1 MADQCIVCLDNLDV
15 HQPSPPPQT
24 PSPRDTTHHNHG
36 IVHPASFT
44 STSTSTS
51 TPTNAHDEATS
62 PSSSHTT
69 TTNDGPGSSS
79 NTATVANAKSPANN
93 DGDRIAVIQV
103 CGHVLHDSCL
113 REWTGKANSCPICRQ
128 AFHLVHVYDK
138 VGGKSLHA
146 PACTLQN
153 QANHEIQG
161 TLITSYKVEDKKQ
174 VHEFDPQAWL
184 DENPEEEEEVR
195 PCPICNNADHEDV
208 LLLCDSCDA
217 PYHTY
222 CVGLDTVPRGHWF
235 CLECAEGA
243 AELLA
248 AELDDPDVVASGLA
262 GVSDGRSDYLPRTQ
276 ATMRRARQRARSDEW
291 QGAWG
296 QIAGRVWD
304 ALNIDLDNHE
314 DDEAL
319 HHYRRSQQRS
329 ERERREYQRWQQ
341 RLNIAS
347 RLGAHDVFA
356 ENLPIVAQQ
365 STRQPPV
372 QAPPPQES
380 REEKQAWGAL
390 ERAMEIEASSP
401 STPNQRK
408 RKARSV
414 TASPV
419 EPPPPERKLKR
430 PRTRRVPTQSE
441 ASTSNQAPTQIVDSA
456 AAGPSTNGRDRPPV
470 LLSEGPSF
478 LSSLLKE
485 VEMSTASDDESIRA
499 LLPTIKSTTDSQ
511 SPATSP
517 SPSGYSSPRALSMT
531 PPPRGINDRPGSP
544 LSLSSRIEPN
554 YPPANYVVAR
564 DGGEHSDSES
574 RPRHHQQQ
582 RHLQQQQQQQQ
593 PNGASISLEIRQPR
607 PRRYRAADISSNLV
621 HSPDASPMRSDLP
634 FEMKESISGIVK
646 DALKPHW
653 KSGQL
658 TADQYADGNRD
669 LSHRL
674 YKEVSEQE
682 LDDQARS
689 RFEKIATKEV
699 ARAVADIKA

>member
-15 HQPSPPPQT
+15 QPPSPP
-24 PSPRDTTHHNHG
+24 DTSHHSQG
-36 IVHPASFT
+36 IVQAASSRSDPTT
-44 STSTSTS
+44 SQ
-51 TPTNAHDEATS
+51 DGATS
-62 PSSSHTT
+62 PSPSHT
-69 TTNDGPGSSS
+69 NDDASSS
-79 NTATVANAKSPANN
+79 NTTATITAKSPKTSDN
-93 DGDRIAVIQV
+93 DNIAVIQV

-138 VGGKSLHA
+138 VGG
-146 PACTLQN
+146 TL
-153 QANHEIQG
+153 
-161 TLITSYKVEDKKQ
+161 LSSYKVEDKKQ
-174 VHEFDPQAWL
+174 VAEFDPQAWL

-195 PCPICNNADHEDV
+195 PCPICNNADHEEV

-222 CVGLDTVPRGHWF
+222 CVGLDAVPRGHWF
-235 CLECAEGA
+235 CLECSESA

-248 AELDDPDVVASGLA
+248 AELDDSDVTAGGLA
-262 GVSDGRSDYLPRTQ
+262 GLSDGRSDYLPRTQ
-276 ATMRRARQRARSDEW
+276 ATMRRARQQARSDEW

-304 ALNIDLDNHE
+304 ALDIDLDNHE

-319 HHYRRSQQRS
+319 HHYRRSRQRI

-347 RLGAHDVFA
+347 RLGAHDVFV
-356 ENLPIVAQQ
+356 ENLPIIAPQQ
-365 STRQPPV
+365 STRQPPP

-380 REEKQAWGAL
+380 REERQAWGAL
-390 ERAMEIEASSP
+390 EKAMEAEVPNPSS
-401 STPNQRK
+401 PNQRK
-408 RKARSV
+408 RKTRSV
-414 TASPV
+414 TASPI
-419 EPPPPERKLKR
+419 EPPAPERRLKR

-441 ASTSNQAPTQIVDSA
+441 ASSSNQTPAQNAEPAS
-456 AAGPSTNGRDRPPV
+456 AGPSMGGSARSPLHMP
-470 LLSEGPSF
+470 EGPSF

-485 VEMSTASDDESIRA
+485 VEMSTASDDENIQA
-499 LLPTIKSTTDSQ
+499 LLSTAKPGNDPH

-517 SPSGYSSPRALSMT
+517 SPSGHSSPRALSMT
-531 PPPRGINDRPGSP
+531 PPPRGISDRPGSP
-544 LSLSSRIEPN
+544 LSLSSRIEPI

-564 DGGEHSDSES
+564 DGGDNSSDSES
-574 RPRHHQQQ
+574 RPRHQKT
-582 RHLQQQQQQQQ
+582 
-593 PNGASISLEIRQPR
+593 NATTISLEIRQPR
-607 PRRYRAADISSNLV
+607 PRRYRPVDVSNNLV
-621 HSPDASPMRSDLP
+621 HSPDASPTRADLP

-658 TADQYADGNRD
+658 TADQYASINRD
-669 LSHRL
+669 LSHKL

-682 LDDQARS
+682 LNDQARN

-699 ARAVADIKA
+699 ARAVADIKT

>member
-15 HQPSPPPQT
+15 QLSPPPQPPPPET
-24 PSPRDTTHHNHG
+24 IHPSHG
-36 IVHPASFT
+36 ISEASD
-44 STSTSTS
+44 STKSL
-51 TPTNAHDEATS
+51 PTTTCDGAIS
-62 PSSSHTT
+62 PSSSHTDDDNGNGNNITVT
-69 TTNDGPGSSS
+69 TRSPVISDG
-79 NTATVANAKSPANN
+79 NK
-93 DGDRIAVIQV
+93 IAVIQV

-128 AFHLVHVYDK
+128 AFHLVNVYDK
-138 VGGKSLHA
+138 VGG
-146 PACTLQN
+146 TL
-153 QANHEIQG
+153 
-161 TLITSYKVEDKKQ
+161 LSSYKVEDKKQ
-174 VHEFDPQAWL
+174 VAEFDPQAWL
-184 DENPEEEEEVR
+184 DENPEEEEEAR
-195 PCPICNNADHEDV
+195 PCPICNRADHEEV

-222 CVGLDTVPRGHWF
+222 CVGLDSVPRGHWF
-235 CLECAEGA
+235 CLECSQA
-243 AELLA
+243 ACELLT
-248 AELDDPDVVASGLA
+248 AELDDDSVVATA
-262 GVSDGRSDYLPRTQ
+262 GIAGFSDGRSDYLPRTQ
-276 ATMRRARQRARSDEW
+276 AAMRRARQRARSDEW

-296 QIAGRVWD
+296 QIAGHVWD

-347 RLGAHDVFA
+347 RLGAHDIFA
-356 ENLPIVAQQ
+356 ENLPIGLPQRVV
-365 STRQPPV
+365 RP
-372 QAPPPQES
+372 PPPQVTPPEET

-390 ERAMEIEASSP
+390 EKAMEAEAPSSSSP
-401 STPNQRK
+401 SRRK
-408 RKARSV
+408 RKSRSI
-414 TASPV
+414 TASPI

-441 ASTSNQAPTQIVDSA
+441 ASSSNQTPAQNVESVPLGS
-456 AAGPSTNGRDRPPV
+456 STNGRAHSPV
-470 LLSEGPSF
+470 PIPGGRSF

-485 VEMSTASDDESIRA
+485 VEMSTTSDDENIRA
-499 LLPTIKSTTDSQ
+499 LLATAKPSTDPH
-511 SPATSP
+511 SPVTSP

-544 LSLSSRIEPN
+544 LSLSSRIEPI
-554 YPPANYVVAR
+554 YPPANYIVAR
-564 DGGEHSDSES
+564 DTGEHSDSDT
-574 RPRHHQQQ
+574 RPRQQQHQQHHHHNHHQS
-582 RHLQQQQQQQQ
+582 
-593 PNGASISLEIRQPR
+593 NGTNITLEIRQPR
-607 PRRYRAADISSNLV
+607 PRRHKSVDISNSLV
-621 HSPDASPMRSDLP
+621 QSPDASPTRPSLP

-658 TADQYADGNRD
+658 TADQYASINRD

-674 YKEVSEQE
+674 YKEVSELE
-682 LDDQARS
+682 LDDEARI

>member
-15 HQPSPPPQT
+15 HQPSSPPRSPQPDT
-24 PSPRDTTHHNHG
+24 PHRSHG
-36 IVHPASFT
+36 IVQGASSKPAPTT
-44 STSTSTS
+44 SCDGA
-51 TPTNAHDEATS
+51 TP
-62 PSSSHTT
+62 PSSSHTSDD
-69 TTNDGPGSSS
+69 DGGSS
-79 NTATVANAKSPANN
+79 NTTIAITTKSPGINNN
-93 DGDRIAVIQV
+93 DKIAVIQV

-138 VGGKSLHA
+138 VGGTQIS
-146 PACTLQN
+146 
-153 QANHEIQG
+153 
-161 TLITSYKVEDKKQ
+161 SYKVEDKKQ
-174 VHEFDPQAWL
+174 VAEFDPQAWL
-184 DENPEEEEEVR
+184 DENPEDDEEVR
-195 PCPICNNADHEDV
+195 PCPICNNADHEEV

-222 CVGLDTVPRGHWF
+222 CVGLDSVPRGHWF
-235 CLECAEGA
+235 CLECSEGA

-248 AELDDPDVVASGLA
+248 AELDDPDVTAAGLA
-262 GVSDGRSDYLPRTQ
+262 GLSDGRSDYLPRTQ

-319 HHYRRSQQRS
+319 HHYRRSRQRS

-356 ENLPIVAQQ
+356 ENLPIVAPQQ
-365 STRQPPV
+365 STRQPPP
-372 QAPPPQES
+372 QAPPPQQS

-390 ERAMEIEASSP
+390 EKAMEAEAPNSS
-401 STPNQRK
+401 SPNQRK

-414 TASPV
+414 TASPI

-441 ASTSNQAPTQIVDSA
+441 ASSSNQTPALNADFVS
-456 AAGPSTNGRDRPPV
+456 AGPSTSGRARSPV
-470 LLSEGPSF
+470 HNSEGPSF

-485 VEMSTASDDESIRA
+485 VEMSTGSDDENIRA
-499 LLPTIKSTTDSQ
+499 LLSTAKPSTDPH

-544 LSLSSRIEPN
+544 LSLSSRIEPI

-574 RPRHHQQQ
+574 RPRHQQHHQT
-582 RHLQQQQQQQQ
+582 
-593 PNGASISLEIRQPR
+593 NGTTISLEIRQPR
-607 PRRYRAADISSNLV
+607 PRRCRPVNIGSNLV
-621 HSPDASPMRSDLP
+621 HSPDASPTRANLP

-658 TADQYADGNRD
+658 TADQYANINRD
-669 LSHRL
+669 LSHML
-674 YKEVSEQE
+674 YKEVSDQE
-682 LDDQARS
+682 LDDEART

-699 ARAVADIKA
+699 ARAVADIKT

>member
-15 HQPSPPPQT
+15 QQLSPPPQPPPPLET
-24 PSPRDTTHHNHG
+24 LEPPHYSHG
-36 IVHPASFT
+36 IPKAS
-44 STSTSTS
+44 SSKSR
-51 TPTNAHDEATS
+51 PTTVYDGAMS
-62 PSSSHTT
+62 SSSSHS
-69 TTNDGPGSSS
+69 DDDH
-79 NTATVANAKSPANN
+79 VNN
-93 DGDRIAVIQV
+93 DNLTITTSSPGIDDNNNKIAVIQV

-128 AFHLVHVYDK
+128 AFHLVNVYDR
-138 VGGKSLHA
+138 VG
-146 PACTLQN
+146 
-153 QANHEIQG
+153 G
-161 TLITSYKVEDKKQ
+161 TLISSYKVEDKKQ
-174 VHEFDPQAWL
+174 VAEFDPQAWL

-195 PCPICNNADHEDV
+195 PCPICNSADNEDV

-235 CLECAEGA
+235 CLECSQEACELLT
-243 AELLA
+243 AELGDA
-248 AELDDPDVVASGLA
+248 DIVTSGLA
-262 GVSDGRSDYLPRTQ
+262 GFSDGRSYYLPRTQ
-276 ATMRRARQRARSDEW
+276 ATMRRARHRARSDEW

-319 HHYRRSQQRS
+319 RHYRRSQQRS
-329 ERERREYQRWQQ
+329 ERERQEYQRWQQ

-356 ENLPIVAQQ
+356 ENLPMVLPQQVA
-365 STRQPPV
+365 RQPPLQV
-372 QAPPPQES
+372 RPREES

-390 ERAMEIEASSP
+390 EKAMEDETPVSSSP
-401 STPNQRK
+401 NRRK
-408 RKARSV
+408 RKSRSI
-414 TASPV
+414 TASPT

-441 ASTSNQAPTQIVDSA
+441 ASSSNQTPAQNAEPTPV
-456 AAGPSTNGRDRPPV
+456 GLTTNGTNGRAHSPIPN
-470 LLSEGPSF
+470 LEGPSF

-485 VEMSTASDDESIRA
+485 VETSPTSDDENIRV
-499 LLPTIKSTTDSQ
+499 LLATAKPSTDPH

-517 SPSGYSSPRALSMT
+517 SPSGYSSPRAQSMT

-544 LSLSSRIEPN
+544 LSLSSRIEPI
-554 YPPANYVVAR
+554 YPPANYMVSREA
-564 DGGEHSDSES
+564 GEHSDSET
-574 RPRHHQQQ
+574 RPRQP
-582 RHLQQQQQQQQ
+582 QQQQHHQHQHRQS
-593 PNGASISLEIRQPR
+593 NGTNMTLEIRQPR
-607 PRRYRAADISSNLV
+607 PRRHRSVDISNNLV
-621 HSPDASPMRSDLP
+621 QSPDVSPTRTNLP

-658 TADQYADGNRD
+658 TADQYASINRD
-669 LSHRL
+669 LSHKL
-674 YKEVSEQE
+674 YKEVSESE
-682 LDDQARS
+682 LKDEARI
-689 RFEKIATKEV
+689 RFERIATKEV
-699 ARAVADIKA
+699 AQAVADING

>member
-1 MADQCIVCLDNLDV
+1 MIELGV
-15 HQPSPPPQT
+15 S
-24 PSPRDTTHHNHG
+24 R
-36 IVHPASFT
+36 
-44 STSTSTS
+44 
-51 TPTNAHDEATS
+51 
-62 PSSSHTT
+62 
-69 TTNDGPGSSS
+69 
-79 NTATVANAKSPANN
+79 
-93 DGDRIAVIQV
+93 
-103 CGHVLHDSCL
+103 
-113 REWTGKANSCPICRQ
+113 
-128 AFHLVHVYDK
+128 LVHHYSHCAHCGFQLTRIK
-138 VGGKSLHA
+138 
-146 PACTLQN
+146 
-153 QANHEIQG
+153 G
-161 TLITSYKVEDKKQ
+161 TLITSYRVEDKKQ
-174 VHEFDPQAWL
+174 VAEFDPQAWL

-208 LLLCDSCDA
+208 LLLCDGCDA

-248 AELDDPDVVASGLA
+248 AELDDPDVTTSGLA
-262 GVSDGRSDYLPRTQ
+262 GLSDGRSDYLPRTQ

-347 RLGAHDVFA
+347 RLGAHDIFA
-356 ENLPIVAQQ
+356 ENLPIVAPQQ
-365 STRQPPV
+365 STRQPPL

-390 ERAMEIEASSP
+390 ERAMEAEAPSP
-401 STPNQRK
+401 SSPNQRK

-441 ASTSNQAPTQIVDSA
+441 ASTSNQASAQNIEPTA
-456 AAGPSTNGRDRPPV
+456 PGPSTSGRARSPV
-470 LLSEGPSF
+470 PTSEGPSF

-499 LLPTIKSTTDSQ
+499 LLPTIKPTADPH

-531 PPPRGINDRPGSP
+531 PPPRGISDRPGSP
-544 LSLSSRIEPN
+544 LSLSSRIEPI

-564 DGGEHSDSES
+564 DGEHSDSES
-574 RPRHHQQQ
+574 RPRQQHHHQT
-582 RHLQQQQQQQQ
+582 
-593 PNGASISLEIRQPR
+593 NGTTISLEIRQPR
-607 PRRYRAADISSNLV
+607 PRRYRSADISSNLV
-621 HSPDASPMRSDLP
+621 HSPDASPTRSDLP
-634 FEMKESISGIVK
+634 IEMKESISGIVK

-658 TADQYADGNRD
+658 TADQYASINRD

-682 LDDQARS
+682 LNDQARI

-699 ARAVADIKA
+699 ARAVADIKT

>member
-15 HQPSPPPQT
+15 HHPSPPH
-24 PSPRDTTHHNHG
+24 DTTHHDYD
-36 IVHPASFT
+36 IVQAAST
-44 STSTSTS
+44 LD
-51 TPTNAHDEATS
+51 PTNARDGAAS
-62 PSSSHTT
+62 PSSHTT
-69 TTNDGPGSSS
+69 ITDGPGSTSS
-79 NTATVANAKSPANN
+79 ATTVVNAKSPGNN
-93 DGDRIAVIQV
+93 DNDRIAVIQV

-113 REWTGKANSCPICRQ
+113 REWTEKANSCPICRQ

-138 VGGKSLHA
+138 VG
-146 PACTLQN
+146 
-153 QANHEIQG
+153 G

-184 DENPEEEEEVR
+184 DENPEEEEETR
-195 PCPICNNADHEDV
+195 PCPICNNADHEDL
-208 LLLCDSCDA
+208 LLLCDGCDA

-248 AELDDPDVVASGLA
+248 AELDDPDVAVSGLA
-262 GVSDGRSDYLPRTQ
+262 GLSDGQSDYLPRTQ

-347 RLGAHDVFA
+347 RLGAHDVFV
-356 ENLPIVAQQ
+356 ENLPIVAPQQ
-365 STRQPPV
+365 STRPPPV
-372 QAPPPQES
+372 QAPPPQET

-390 ERAMEIEASSP
+390 ERAMEAEAPSP
-401 STPNQRK
+401 SSPNQRK

-441 ASTSNQAPTQIVDSA
+441 ASTSNQAPAQTADSA
-456 AAGPSTNGRDRPPV
+456 AAGPSMSGRDRSPPSPPLPV
-470 LLSEGPSF
+470 LNTEGPSF

-485 VEMSTASDDESIRA
+485 VEMSTGSDDESIRA
-499 LLPTIKSTTDSQ
+499 LLPTIKPTSDPQ
-511 SPATSP
+511 SPVTSP
-517 SPSGYSSPRALSMT
+517 SPSGHSSPRALSMT

-554 YPPANYVVAR
+554 YPPANYIVTR

-574 RPRHHQQQ
+574 RPRNQPQHNHHQP
-582 RHLQQQQQQQQ
+582 Q
-593 PNGASISLEIRQPR
+593 PNGTSISLEIRQPR
-607 PRRYRAADISSNLV
+607 PRRHRPVDISNNLV
-621 HSPDASPMRSDLP
+621 HSPDASPTRSELP

-658 TADQYADGNRD
+658 TADQYANINRD

-682 LDDQARS
+682 LNDQARS

-699 ARAVADIKA
+699 ARAIADIKA

>member
-15 HQPSPPPQT
+15 QQPSPPPQPPPPET
-24 PSPRDTTHHNHG
+24 PHRGHG
-36 IVHPASFT
+36 ILRASSSKT
-44 STSTSTS
+44 APTTNRDGT
-51 TPTNAHDEATS
+51 TP
-62 PSSSHTT
+62 PSSSHTHDDIGSNNTTVTIT
-69 TTNDGPGSSS
+69 TT
-79 NTATVANAKSPANN
+79 TKSPRTN
-93 DGDRIAVIQV
+93 DNDNIAVIQI

-138 VGGKSLHA
+138 VGG
-146 PACTLQN
+146 
-153 QANHEIQG
+153 

-174 VHEFDPQAWL
+174 VAEFDPQAWL
-184 DENPEEEEEVR
+184 DDNPEEEEEAR

-235 CLECAEGA
+235 CLECSEEAV
-243 AELLA
+243 ELLA
-248 AELDDPDVVASGLA
+248 AELNDPDVAAVGLA
-262 GVSDGRSDYLPRTQ
+262 GFSDGRSDYLPRTQ

-296 QIAGRVWD
+296 QIAGHVWD

-319 HHYRRSQQRS
+319 HDYRRSQQRS

-356 ENLPIVAQQ
+356 ENLPIGVPQQ
-365 STRQPPV
+365 ITRQPP
-372 QAPPPQES
+372 PQVLPREETH
-380 REEKQAWGAL
+380 EEKQAWGAL
-390 ERAMEIEASSP
+390 EKAMEAEAPSPSSP
-401 STPNQRK
+401 NHRK
-408 RKARSV
+408 RKPRSV

-441 ASTSNQAPTQIVDSA
+441 ASSSNQTPAQNIESAPTGS
-456 AAGPSTNGRDRPPV
+456 SMSGRARSPV
-470 LLSEGPSF
+470 QNSEGPSF

-485 VEMSTASDDESIRA
+485 VEMSTASDDENIRA
-499 LLPTIKSTTDSQ
+499 LFATAKPSMDPH
-511 SPATSP
+511 SPVASP
-517 SPSGYSSPRALSMT
+517 SPSGHSSPRALSMT
-531 PPPRGINDRPGSP
+531 PPPRGISDRPGSP
-544 LSLSSRIEPN
+544 LSLSSRIEPI

-564 DGGEHSDSES
+564 DSGEHSDSES
-574 RPRHHQQQ
+574 RPRHQQHHQS
-582 RHLQQQQQQQQ
+582 
-593 PNGASISLEIRQPR
+593 NGVTVALEIRQPR
-607 PRRYRAADISSNLV
+607 PQRYRSVDISNNLV
-621 HSPDASPMRSDLP
+621 HSPDASPTRPNLP

-658 TADQYADGNRD
+658 TADQYASINRD

-674 YKEVSEQE
+674 YKEVSELE
-682 LDDQARS
+682 LDDQART